1 MSNTD
6 NQESVGSVPV
16 KQIELKCSKT
26 IKYNHLTDC
35 IFCFDKDNVT
45 STENGREKI
54 KKVRID

>member
-35 IFCFDKDNVT
+35 IFCFKRVNFT
-45 STENGREKI
+45 SNENGREKI
-54 KKVRID
+54 